1 MSDFLEK
8 SALSRFKE
16 SVSVSINESL
26 KYVKN
31 QCVSA
36 EEVAFKVAFT
46 CDCLKSWYD
55 LKTNK
60 ALAINY
66 VDILNAFLEEKYGLR
81 VTPDCARIE
90 GRLRRLCSESQ
101 CQLRGKN
108 GGTRQNIA
116 SKVRHMEFLKSEL
129 VDIREVKN
137 KLEQLKT
144 EKENL
149 EKENVRL
156 HERCDQLYKELLK
169 VEAIGKKAE
178 EELKMTFVD
187 QERLKKENAHL
198 HQYLDKIE
206 EQKQFAT
213 TGKKISEVKERQQRR
228 KLRELK
234 TAVEKSLW
242 FAKTIGLNLS
252 SASFTDD
259 KGESYSVDYSSGNTP
274 KSFNELPEDE
284 QEKVK
289 SVLFLTDKFCI
300 SDAAYHELTLTSG
313 GQDLPRS
320 YLIKQCKENLNLLC
334 HISRTPGEADGAQ
347 LNLEEELK
355 SRIEMQQVN
364 IFLFNHLE
372 RLFPL
377 VWAHSDINFWF
388 CLFVCFFLEQQPY
401 PTRKNTY

>member
-1 MSDFLEK
+1 MP
-8 SALSRFKE
+8 
-16 SVSVSINESL
+16 I
-26 KYVKN
+26 
-31 QCVSA
+31 
-36 EEVAFKVAFT
+36 
-46 CDCLKSWYD
+46 
-55 LKTNK
+55 
-60 ALAINY
+60 
-66 VDILNAFLEEKYGLR
+66 
-81 VTPDCARIE
+81 
-90 GRLRRLCSESQ
+90 
-101 CQLRGKN
+101 RGKEW
-108 GGTRQNIA
+108 GHSQNIA

-156 HERCDQLYKELLK
+156 HERCDQLYKELLE
-169 VEAIGKKAE
+169 VEGVSKKAE

-213 TGKKISEVKERQQRR
+213 TGKKNPEAKERQQRR
-228 KLRELK
+228 KLRKLK

-242 FAKTIGLNLS
+242 FAKTIVLNPS

-259 KGESYSVDYSSGNTP
+259 KAESYNVDYSSENTP
-274 KSFNELPEDE
+274 KSFNELLEEE

-289 SVLFLTDKFCI
+289 SVLFLPDKFCI
-300 SDAAYHELTLTSG
+300 TDAAYHELTLTSG

-334 HISRTPGEADGAQ
+334 HIGRTPG
-347 LNLEEELK
+347 
-355 SRIEMQQVN
+355 
-364 IFLFNHLE
+364 
-372 RLFPL
+372 
-377 VWAHSDINFWF
+377 
-388 CLFVCFFLEQQPY
+388 
-401 PTRKNTY
+401 

>member
-1 MSDFLEK
+1 
-8 SALSRFKE
+8 
-16 SVSVSINESL
+16 
-26 KYVKN
+26 
-31 QCVSA
+31 
-36 EEVAFKVAFT
+36 
-46 CDCLKSWYD
+46 
-55 LKTNK
+55 
-60 ALAINY
+60 
-66 VDILNAFLEEKYGLR
+66 
-81 VTPDCARIE
+81 
-90 GRLRRLCSESQ
+90 
-101 CQLRGKN
+101 
-108 GGTRQNIA
+108 
-116 SKVRHMEFLKSEL
+116 MEFLKSEL

-156 HERCDQLYKELLK
+156 HERCDQLYKELLE

-213 TGKKISEVKERQQRR
+213 TGKKNPEAKERQQRR
-228 KLRELK
+228 KLRKLK

-242 FAKTIGLNLS
+242 FAKTIVLNHS

-259 KGESYSVDYSSGNTP
+259 KAESYNVDYSSGNTP
-274 KSFNELPEDE
+274 KSFNELLEDE

-289 SVLFLTDKFCI
+289 SVLFLPDKFCI
-300 SDAAYHELTLTSG
+300 TDAAYHEFTLTSG

-334 HISRTPGEADGAQ
+334 HISRTPG
-347 LNLEEELK
+347 
-355 SRIEMQQVN
+355 
-364 IFLFNHLE
+364 
-372 RLFPL
+372 
-377 VWAHSDINFWF
+377 
-388 CLFVCFFLEQQPY
+388 
-401 PTRKNTY
+401 